1 MSALSLCPIEFRY
14 GSDEMRK
21 IFKRENILARMIEV
35 EVTLVKSLEECGLI
49 PRGYSVSLES
59 CVHSIKL
66 EEVDSYE
73 KSLGHDVMALVI
85 AIADACGESARF
97 VHYGATSND
106 IIDTAWALLIR
117 DALRVVESKLIEL
130 INLLTKLS
138 EEYSDTLM
146 VGRTHAQ
153 HALPITLGF
162 KFANY
167 LYEFTRSLER
177 LMSVESRIVR
187 GKMAGAV
194 GTMAGWGDKGFCV
207 ESSFMRELNLGS
219 HVITTQVSPR
229 DGVAELVNALAILA
243 SQAERLGI
251 EVRELMRPE
260 IMELAEGVEGRV
272 GSSTM
277 PHKENPVLSEKLAGL
292 ARLMRSLTITAL
304 EDIPLWHER
313 DLSNS
318 SAERFLIPHS
328 FLVIDEVLNTLIKI
342 LENLRIYPER
352 MMNNLKL
359 SRGTNMS
366 EALVLRLTDKG
377 MLRHEAYK
385 LVRELVSKAI
395 NENKDFLTV
404 VSEDPRILKYLTKEE
419 INEALNYRKYLGM
432 HKALIERTIKYANEV
447 LKQHSLLSQK

>member
-1 MSALSLCPIEFRY
+1 MLVNNLSLCPLEFRY
-14 GSDEMRK
+14 GSEEMRK
-21 IFKRENILARMIEV
+21 IFRKENILMRMIDV
-35 EVTLVKSLEECGLI
+35 EIILVKSLEECGLI
-49 PRGYSVSLES
+49 PKGYSVNLES
-59 CVHSIKL
+59 CAHSIKL
-66 EEVDSYE
+66 DEVDSYE
-73 KSLGHDVMALVI
+73 KSLGHEVMALVA

-106 IIDTAWALLIR
+106 LIDTVWALLIR
-117 DALRVVESKLIEL
+117 DALRLIKSKLVKLIEL
-130 INLLTKLS
+130 LIKLS
-138 EEYSDTLM
+138 ERYSDTLM

-177 LMSVESRIVR
+177 LIKAEPQVVR

-194 GTMAGWGDKGFCV
+194 GTMAGWGSKGLCV
-207 ESSFMRELNLGS
+207 ESTSMRELNLQP
-219 HVITTQVSPR
+219 HIITTQVSPR
-229 DGVAELVNALAILA
+229 DGVAELISALAILA

-292 ARLMRSLTITAL
+292 ARLMRALTITAL

-328 FLVIDEVLNTLIKI
+328 FLIIDEILNTLIKVV
-342 LENLRIYPER
+342 ENLRVYPEK
-352 MMNNLKL
+352 MIKNLEL
-359 SRGTNMS
+359 SRGTNVS

-385 LVRELVSKAI
+385 LVRELVGKAVS
-395 NENKDFLTV
+395 ENKDFPIIA
-404 VSEDPRILKYLTKEE
+404 SEDSRVLKYLSKEE
-419 INEALNYRKYLGM
+419 IKEVLDHKRYLGM
-432 HKALIERTIKYANEV
+432 HKELIKRAVEYANNV
-447 LKQHSLLSQK
+447 LKQYSLQS